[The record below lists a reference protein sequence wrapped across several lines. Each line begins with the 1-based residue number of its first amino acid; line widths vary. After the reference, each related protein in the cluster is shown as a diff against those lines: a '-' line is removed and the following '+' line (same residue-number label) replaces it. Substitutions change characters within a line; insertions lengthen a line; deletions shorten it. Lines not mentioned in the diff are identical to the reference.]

1 MSRGKQEWSRLV
13 YVAWA
18 LFAVSFILPAY
29 TEGRLFPPPPPPP
42 GADSVPPA
50 AEAPPGAD
58 SVPPAAEAPPVAETP
73 PAAETDPAPGWDAFV
88 SALIWGGMTG
98 RVSAL
103 TNLLMLASLATLRA
117 KWTRRRLVG
126 GRWLPLAI
134 GAAGLLNL
142 VYWPI
147 WTATESVVA
156 SLLVGYW
163 VWAASFLGTAL
174 GLWMLAMER
183 ASAPD

>member
-1 MSRGKQEWSRLV
+1 MSLGKQEWRRLV

-18 LFAVSFILPAY
+18 LFAVSFVMPAY

-42 GADSVPPA
+42 E
-50 AEAPPGAD
+50 AEDA
-58 SVPPAAEAPPVAETP
+58 P
-73 PAAETDPAPGWDAFV
+73 PAAETSPATETLPATEMDAAPGWDAFV
-88 SALIWGGMTG
+88 SALIWGDMTG
-98 RVSAL
+98 RASAL
-103 TNLLMLASLATLRA
+103 TNLLMFASLATLRA

-134 GAAGLLNL
+134 GAAGILNL

-147 WTATESVVA
+147 WTATESVIA

-163 VWAASFLGTAL
+163 VWAASFLGAAL
-174 GLWMLAMER
+174 GLWMLARER
-183 ASAPD
+183 ASAPIEPELA

>member
-1 MSRGKQEWSRLV
+1 MSPGKQEWSRLV
-13 YVAWA
+13 YAAWA

-29 TEGRLFPPPPPPP
+29 TEGRLFPPPPSPS
-42 GADSVPPA
+42 GADSEPPTAETPPA
-50 AEAPPGAD
+50 AET
-58 SVPPAAEAPPVAETP
+58 PPVAETP
-73 PAAETDPAPGWDAFV
+73 PAGETSPAAETDPAPGWDAFV

-163 VWAASFLGTAL
+163 VWAASFLGAAL

>member
-1 MSRGKQEWSRLV
+1 MSPGKQDWRRLV
-13 YVAWA
+13 YAAWA

-42 GADSVPPA
+42 GAEDAPPA
-50 AEAPPGAD
+50 
-58 SVPPAAEAPPVAETP
+58 AETP
-73 PAAETDPAPGWDAFV
+73 PATQAPTAAETDAEPGWDAFV
-88 SALIWGGMTG
+88 SALLWGDMTG

-156 SLLVGYW
+156 SLKVGYW
-163 VWAASFLGTAL
+163 VWAASFLGAAL
-174 GLWMLAMER
+174 GLWVLARER
-183 ASAPD
+183 ASAPIEPGLA

>member
-1 MSRGKQEWSRLV
+1 MSPGKREWSRLV
-13 YVAWA
+13 YAAWA

-29 TEGRLFPPPPPPP
+29 TEGRLAPPPP
-42 GADSVPPA
+42 GVDGAPPA
-50 AEAPPGAD
+50 T
-58 SVPPAAEAPPVAETP
+58 ETS
-73 PAAETDPAPGWDAFV
+73 PAAETDAEPGWDAFV
-88 SALIWGGMTG
+88 SALIWGDMTG

-163 VWAASFLGTAL
+163 VWAASFLGAAL
-174 GLWMLAMER
+174 GLWMLAKER
-183 ASAPD
+183 ASVPVVPELS

>member
-1 MSRGKQEWSRLV
+1 MTPGKQEWSRLV
-13 YVAWA
+13 YAAWA
-18 LFAVSFILPAY
+18 LFAVSFVMPAY
-29 TEGRLFPPPPPPP
+29 TQGPVFPPPPLPP
-42 GADSVPPA
+42 GADGASPA
-50 AEAPPGAD
+50 
-58 SVPPAAEAPPVAETP
+58 AETP
-73 PAAETDPAPGWDAFV
+73 PATQTSPDAELDAEPGWDAFV
-88 SALIWGGMTG
+88 SALIWGDMTG
-98 RVSAL
+98 KVSAL

-156 SLLVGYW
+156 GLLVGYW
-163 VWAASFLGTAL
+163 VWAASFLGAAL
-174 GLWMLAMER
+174 GLWMLAKER
-183 ASAPD
+183 ASVPVQPEVSSDTM

>member
-1 MSRGKQEWSRLV
+1 MSPAKREWRRLA

-42 GADSVPPA
+42 AADGASA
-50 AEAPPGAD
+50 A
-58 SVPPAAEAPPVAETP
+58 AETP
-73 PAAETDPAPGWDAFV
+73 TAAETDAAETDAKPGWDAFV
-88 SALIWGGMTG
+88 SALIWGDMTG

-126 GRWLPLAI
+126 GRWLPLAM

-163 VWAASFLGTAL
+163 VWAASFLGAAL
-174 GLWMLAMER
+174 GLWMLARER
-183 ASAPD
+183 ASALVDPAASSDSM